1 MHAVSEG
8 DTEIAAGLRWL
19 KRAQANQRRQ
29 ERNGEQMKT
38 SNGLLIAAAV
48 ALVGVTGCASK
59 NYVKSQTAPIVDHTN
74 QLDQKTAEN
83 NRNLHDVDDR
93 ATSGIKQVQTAAEAA
108 AQNAQ
113 TAGKA
118 AGDANTA
125 AADAVHRADS
135 LDSVVKGL
143 DSYKSMANVT
153 VTFGFDKATLSKDDQ
168 AQLDQFA
175 QQLTSAKSFILEVT
189 GGTDS
194 TGSAAYNYDLSNR
207 RADAVVQ
214 YLASKYGVAAHRF
227 YLIGIGKDKE
237 VAPNTTAEGRKQN
250 RRVEIQ
256 LLSNMGGGQGTT
268 ATPAA
273 PGPGSN

>member
-1 MHAVSEG
+1 
-8 DTEIAAGLRWL
+8 
-19 KRAQANQRRQ
+19 
-29 ERNGEQMKT
+29 MKT

-48 ALVGVTGCASK
+48 ALVGVTGCTTK

-74 QLDQKTAEN
+74 QLEQKTAEN
-83 NRNLHDVDDR
+83 NRALHDVDDR
-93 ATSGIKQVQTAAEAA
+93 ATAGIKQAQGAADQA

-118 AGDANTA
+118 AGDAETA
-125 AADAVHRADS
+125 ANDAVHRADS

-143 DSYKSMANVT
+143 DNYKQVSNVT
-153 VTFGFDKATLSKDDQ
+153 VNFGFNKANLTKDEKEK
-168 AQLDQFA
+168 LDQFA
-175 QQLTSAKSFILEVT
+175 QSLGTAKSYILEVT

-194 TGSAAYNYDLSNR
+194 IGSKEYNYGLSNR

-237 VAPNTTAEGRKQN
+237 VAPNNTAEGRKQN
-250 RRVEIQ
+250 RRVEVQ
-256 LLSNMGGGQGTT
+256 LLSNMGSGQGTT
-268 ATPAA
+268 ASQTT
-273 PGPGSN
+273 PGPGGSN